1 MLVRDKF
8 LRDIRVLL
16 KIAGIFLVVLML
28 PVVTYCQVSRDVD
41 SLNIYPPGYNT
52 LQTSKEKMLLLEKA
66 IHDSLDEDQLTHVY
80 QWARTGLALAE
91 QSGVDT
97 MKGVF
102 NFDIGKAYAYAYTKP
117 DSAIVYYKKVLPF
130 FPDKMKSYHVYAVR
144 EIMERYSEL
153 GNQDSSFVYLDS
165 LRALIDTMP
174 ETSPKRVS
182 ISQHIATTY
191 QWFGMFNTAIRYFQ
205 IAINGERKNGNNRGL
220 GLALANLGELYSESD
235 EPVKALETSKEAL
248 GYLSDVNMPYIMTA
262 INVASYLTDLGQYDS
277 ALTYLDIAEK
287 RANQLNDAN
296 NLLLTRIGR
305 AEVYLGQKKYVTARP
320 LLEKCIVDLTE
331 SGDRWNLTKTY
342 ISLASLETGEH
353 NYLKAIDDLLK
364 GLQIARKDKQKA
376 LELIILQNLAE
387 SSYQS
392 AEYKSGFEY
401 QREYVTLKDSIS
413 NQKAKASLAD
423 LEVSY
428 QTQKQEA
435 LIKSLR
441 TENDVKRLQLINSDQ
456 TFYFYLAGFLS
467 VLLISGIVFYQ
478 RSRRIKLKTEKM
490 KAELQTRVLRSQMN
504 PHFIFNCLNSI
515 ENFIMQNDQ
524 IQASDYLNKFSK
536 LMRNILDSSRNEMLP
551 VAKDMEALRLYVEL
565 EQLRFNNKF
574 NYKDFTDPAL
584 VGGDYRVP
592 SLLVQPYVE
601 NAIIHGLANSENEGL
616 YLTVTASLANDRIKF
631 IVQDNGIGRVQSSE
645 FNRLNKPYHKSIGL
659 KITEDRIQLYKR
671 GGETDGSV
679 SITDLYDEFHNPT
692 GTKVEIT
699 IKAI

>member
-1 MLVRDKF
+1 MRF
-8 LRDIRVLL
+8 
-16 KIAGIFLVVLML
+16 
-28 PVVTYCQVSRDVD
+28 
-41 SLNIYPPGYNT
+41 
-52 LQTSKEKMLLLEKA
+52 LEKA
-66 IHDSLDEDQLTHVY
+66 IHDSLDEDQLTHIY
-80 QWARTGLALAE
+80 EWARAGLALAE
-91 QSGVDT
+91 QSDVDT
-97 MKGVF
+97 MKGIF
-102 NFDIGKAYAYAYTKP
+102 NFDIAKAYAYAYTKP
-117 DSAIVYYKKVLPF
+117 DSAIVYYKKVLPY

-153 GNQDSSFVYLDS
+153 GNQDSSFVYLDT

-182 ISQHIATTY
+182 ISQNIATTY

-248 GYLSDVNMPYIMTA
+248 GYLADVNMPYIMTA

-277 ALTYLDIAEK
+277 ALHYLNIAEK
-287 RANQLNDAN
+287 RASQLNDAN
-296 NLLLTRIGR
+296 NLLLIRLGR
-305 AEVYLGQKKYVTARP
+305 AGVFLGQKKYDVARP
-320 LLEKCIVDLTE
+320 LLEQCIIDLTK

-342 ISLASLETGEH
+342 ISLASLETDEH
-353 NYLKAIDDLLK
+353 NYREAIDDLLK

-376 LELIILQNLAE
+376 LEVIILQNLAE

-392 AEYKSGFEY
+392 EDYKSGIVYE
-401 QREYVTLKDSIS
+401 REYVTLKDSVS
-413 NQKAKASLAD
+413 NQKTKAILAD
-423 LEVSY
+423 LEVSF
-428 QTQKQEA
+428 QSQKQEA

-441 TENDVKRLQLINSDQ
+441 SENDIKRLQLINDHQ
-456 TFYFYLAGFLS
+456 TFYFYLAGFLAL
-467 VLLISGIVFYQ
+467 LLISGSIVYQ
-478 RSRRIKLKTEKM
+478 RSRRIQLKTEKM
-490 KAELQTRVLRSQMN
+490 KAELQTQVLRSQMN

-515 ENFIMQNDQ
+515 ENFIMLNDQ

-536 LMRNILDSSRNEMLP
+536 LMRNILESSRNEMLP

-592 SLLVQPYVE
+592 SLLVQPFVE
-601 NAIIHGLANSENEGL
+601 NAIIHGLANSENEDL
-616 YLTVTASLANDRIKF
+616 YLTVTASLANDCIKF
-631 IVQDNGIGRVQSSE
+631 IVQDNGVGRVQSSE

-659 KITEDRIQLYKR
+659 KITEDRIHLYRR
-671 GGETDGSV
+671 GDETDGSV